1 MKELSKPMT
10 ELPLLELDNDNT
22 KQNFLSLNDRIIFQ
36 KWHTEIT
43 LVINKEFFLIEI
55 ASVDSPLLIIK
66 ENINCG
72 NFLNDDKFN
81 FLTDRVNYNPLTDFP
96 INKRLYKETL
106 FHIFSQDEIYSNTY
120 MDRIILDFKNIL
132 NLTLTDFIVIALI
145 PLLLS
150 KSTKVY
156 REMFVLLYIL

>member
-43 LVINKEFFLIEI
+43 SVINKEFFLTKI

-66 ENINCG
+66 ENINRG
-72 NFLNDDKFN
+72 NFLNDDRFN
-81 FLTDRVNYNPLTDFP
+81 FLTDIINYNPLTDFP

-132 NLTLTDFIVIALI
+132 NLTLTDFIMIALI

-156 REMFVLLYIL
+156 KEMFVLLYIL

>member
-72 NFLNDDKFN
+72 NFLNDDRFN
-81 FLTDRVNYNPLTDFP
+81 FLTDSVHYNPLTDFP
-96 INKRLYKETL
+96 INKRL
-106 FHIFSQDEIYSNTY
+106 
-120 MDRIILDFKNIL
+120 
-132 NLTLTDFIVIALI
+132 
-145 PLLLS
+145 
-150 KSTKVY
+150 
-156 REMFVLLYIL
+156 